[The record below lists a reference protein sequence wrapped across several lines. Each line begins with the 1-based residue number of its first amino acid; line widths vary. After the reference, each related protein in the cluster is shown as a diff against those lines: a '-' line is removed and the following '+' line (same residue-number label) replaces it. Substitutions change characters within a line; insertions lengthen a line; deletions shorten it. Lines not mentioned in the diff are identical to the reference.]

1 MTKAVVSAAD
11 QWGTRTTF
19 FLALSAAAIG
29 LGNIWRFSYL
39 AGEYGGGAFVIS
51 YVACLLL
58 VAVPLLIAEVVLGAQ
73 GGPGP
78 IAAIHRAGDVSG
90 LSRGWGLVG
99 VLASVCGLLIL
110 SCLIVVAGWCMAYA
124 DFMHTGVFSS
134 AVAVEVGQHF
144 ARYLSDPAPQMYWQS
159 LFLLMVAGTL
169 VLGIRRG
176 LALLVWLVVPL
187 AVALLA
193 FLIKFNFDNGDIE
206 AAGDFLFTTR
216 MADFSPRT
224 VLMALAHALF
234 TLAIGVG
241 TGVSYGA
248 YAAGDIPPG
257 RSVIAVALFDTLFGI
272 LAGIA
277 IFPVVF
283 ANNLEPAVG
292 PGLLFISLPYAFGNL
307 QQGELA
313 GTVFFLLM
321 TVAALG
327 SAVAIKEPIVAG
339 LTRHLRL
346 SRFTA
351 CLVVGA
357 AVWLMAQAVV
367 VSLGPGN
374 AFPSLGGG
382 NLLGLFDIL
391 TAGVLLPVVA
401 FLLSLLVGWRLSPE
415 LLRQG
420 LARESD
426 RFFSLWYFLLRYIAP
441 PTIAVLLLMSALGE
455 SGIV

>member
-1 MTKAVVSAAD
+1 MIKAVAGSAD
-11 QWGTRTTF
+11 RWGTRTTF

-39 AGEYGGGAFVIS
+39 SGEYGGGAFVIS

-58 VAVPLLIAEVVLGAQ
+58 VAVPLLIAEVVLGAE

-78 IAAIHRAGDVSG
+78 VAAIHRAGDASG

-99 VLASVCGLLIL
+99 VLACICGLLIL
-110 SCLIVVAGWCMAYA
+110 SCLVVVAGWCMAYVG
-124 DFMHTGVFSS
+124 FMFDGVFSS
-134 AVAVEVGQHF
+134 SLAVEVGQYF

-159 LFLLMVAGTL
+159 LFLLLVAAPL
-169 VLGIRRG
+169 VLGVRRG
-176 LALLVWLVVPL
+176 LAPLVWLVVPL

-193 FLIKFNFDNGDIE
+193 FLIIFNFDNGHVE
-206 AAGDFLFTTR
+206 AAGEFLFTTR
-216 MADFSPRT
+216 LADFSPRT

-234 TLAIGVG
+234 TLGIGVG
-241 TGVSYGA
+241 TGISYGA
-248 YAAGDIPPG
+248 YASGQIPPG
-257 RSVIAVALFDTLFGI
+257 RSVIAVALFDTVFGL

-283 ANNLEPAVG
+283 ANNLEPAAG

-307 QQGELA
+307 QEGELA
-313 GTVFFLLM
+313 GALFFLLM

-327 SAVAIKEPIVAG
+327 SAVAVKEPLVVS
-339 LTRHLRL
+339 LMHHLRL

-351 CLVVGA
+351 CLLIGA
-357 AVWLMAQAVV
+357 AAWVIALAVA
-367 VSLGPGN
+367 VSLGPGDI
-374 AFPSLGGG
+374 FPWLGGG

-391 TAGVLLPVVA
+391 TAAVLLPLVA
-401 FLLSLLVGWRLSPE
+401 LLFALLVGWRVSPA
-415 LLRQG
+415 LLRRG
-420 LARESD
+420 LSRESD

-441 PTIAVLLLMSALGE
+441 PAIALLLLMSALGE